1 MRLLA
6 IFAVTLFVSL
16 GLAHGAQA
24 APKAELWKKWASHDE
39 ASTITVDH
47 GIWDKF
53 LKNNVIA
60 DPEGL
65 NRIDYAAVSSD
76 DQTALEDYLQ
86 RLSATKVT
94 ALNRAEQQALWINL
108 YNALTV
114 MVVLDYYPVETIR
127 EIDIS
132 PGLFADGPWGKA
144 LIEIEGEQ
152 ISLDDI
158 EHRILRPIWKDPRLH
173 YAVNCASVGCPDLLD
188 RAYRVADM
196 DATLTAN
203 AVAYI
208 NSPRGVDLSD
218 GGVVV
223 SSIYD
228 WFEADFGGN
237 EAGVLA
243 HLKKYA
249 KGGRLAALKK
259 AVGIDGYVYDWKLN
273 GR

>member
-1 MRLLA
+1 MRSLA
-6 IFAVTLFVSL
+6 IFAVTLFMSF
-16 GLAHGAQA
+16 GLAHGTQA
-24 APKAELWKKWASHDE
+24 APKAELSKKWAAHDQ
-39 ASTITVDH
+39 ASAAKVDH
-47 GIWDKF
+47 GAWDKF
-53 LKNNVIA
+53 LRSHVIA

-65 NRIDYAAVSSD
+65 NRVDYAAVSSD
-76 DQTALEDYLQ
+76 DQMALEDYLQ
-86 RLSATKVT
+86 RLSTTKVT
-94 ALNRAEQQALWINL
+94 ALNRAEQQAFWINL

-114 MVVLDYYPVETIR
+114 MVILDYYPVASIR

-132 PGLFADGPWGKA
+132 PGLFADGPWGKT
-144 LIEIEGEQ
+144 LIQIEGEQ

-158 EHRILRPIWKDPRLH
+158 EHRILRPIWNDPRIH

-188 RAYRVADM
+188 RAYRAADM

-203 AVAYI
+203 AIAYI
-208 NSPRGVDLSD
+208 NSPRGVDLAE
-218 GGVVV
+218 GGLVV

-237 EAGVLA
+237 EAGVIA

-249 KGGRLAALKK
+249 NGERLVALKK